1 VYEDYSPQQVA
12 ELLGQDGIQ
21 LVDVRERTEWDAGR
35 IAGAVHIPLGELA
48 THVESIDRERRVV
61 FYCRTGA
68 RSAMAAE
75 ALDTA
80 GYEAHNMAGGLVEWA
95 GAGLALEPDDGYV
108 A

>member
-1 VYEDYSPQQVA
+1 VHEDYSPQQVK
-12 ELLGQDGIQ
+12 ELLEDDDVLLI
-21 LVDVRERTEWDAGR
+21 DVREHNEWDAGR
-35 IAGAVHIPLGELA
+35 IAGALHIPLGELSLRA
-48 THVESIDRERRVV
+48 AEIDPSRRVV

-80 GYEAHNMAGGLVEWA
+80 GYDAHNMAGGLVEWA
-95 GAGLALEPDDGYV
+95 AAGLALEPDDGYV